1 MIINYSVFNTLV
13 WGWIVLAL
21 ITFVLLMFI
30 RAPYGRHQRP
40 GWGIAIPA
48 RLGWI
53 TMELPSL
60 IIIPMFWSFAEQS
73 VNHSTLTVNIL
84 SALWFIHYF
93 HRTLI
98 WPVRAKISNTTM
110 PISIV
115 IFAFI
120 FNCMNGLIN
129 AYSIF
134 YASYYSANW
143 HYSKPFLLGS
153 AIFVMGFLVNLI
165 SDNELFKIRKNLGKG
180 YGIPNGG
187 FYRWVTCPNYLGEI
201 LEWIGWAI
209 ACWSLA
215 GCSFAIWVIANL
227 VPRARSNHQW
237 YHEQFKDYPK
247 KRKILVPYIW

>member
-1 MIINYSVFNTLV
+1 M
-13 WGWIVLAL
+13 W
-21 ITFVLLMFI
+21 
-30 RAPYGRHQRP
+30 
-40 GWGIAIPA
+40 
-48 RLGWI
+48 
-53 TMELPSL
+53 
-60 IIIPMFWSFAEQS
+60 
-73 VNHSTLTVNIL
+73 
-84 SALWFIHYF
+84 
-93 HRTLI
+93 
-98 WPVRAKISNTTM
+98 
-110 PISIV
+110 
-115 IFAFI
+115 
-120 FNCMNGLIN
+120 
-129 AYSIF
+129 
-134 YASYYSANW
+134 
-143 HYSKPFLLGS
+143 
-153 AIFVMGFLVNLI
+153 FLVNLI